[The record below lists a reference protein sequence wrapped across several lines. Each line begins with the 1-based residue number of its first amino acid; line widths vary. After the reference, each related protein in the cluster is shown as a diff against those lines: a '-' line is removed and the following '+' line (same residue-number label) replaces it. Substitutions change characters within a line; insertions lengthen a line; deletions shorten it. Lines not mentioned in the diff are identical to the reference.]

1 MLIENRRQVKKMN
14 QNRPVITLGTRN
26 ISDDTLPYIIAEIG
40 LNHENDMDK
49 AKLMIKQAAEGGAD
63 AVKFQTY
70 KNKTLATSE
79 YIAKMYEG
87 ANFQYELDENEFN
100 EPEYRELAKY
110 SKEHDVTF
118 CSTPFNKEAVEFL
131 YDLMPFYK
139 IASADI
145 TNLPF
150 IKQIVKKG
158 KPIILSTGASTIGEI
173 DDAVKVI
180 AGEGNQKL
188 VLCHCVLNYPN
199 SYENA
204 NLNMIKHLRK
214 VYPQYLTG
222 YSDHTSADKSMNVLT
237 TAWLY
242 GASVLEKHFTFDKTR
257 KGFDHEH
264 AMDINDLKVL
274 VGNLKLIQKI
284 SGKEFKEPLETEKT
298 ARSFARRSLVSTSK
312 IPAGTIITE
321 KLLIAKRPGTGIS
334 PKYLDMILGKKVKR
348 AINEDQTITWD
359 DFF

>member
-1 MLIENRRQVKKMN
+1 MSL
-14 QNRPVITLGTRN
+14 NRPIITLGNRDICN
-26 ISDDTLPYIIAEIG
+26 DTLPYIIAEIG
-40 LNHENDMDK
+40 LNHENDMEK
-49 AKLMIKQAAEGGAD
+49 AKLMIKQAAGAGAD
-63 AVKFQTY
+63 SVKFQTY

-79 YIAKMYEG
+79 YIAKMFDG
-87 ANFQYELDENEFN
+87 SNVQYELDENEFN
-100 EPEYRELAKY
+100 EPEYRELANY
-110 SKEHDVTF
+110 SRDHGVTF
-118 CSTPFNKEAVEFL
+118 CSTPFNKEAVDFL

-150 IKQIVKKG
+150 IKQIAKKG

-173 DDAVKVI
+173 DDAVRAI
-180 AGEGNQKL
+180 TGEGNQKIA
-188 VLCHCVLNYPN
+188 LCHCVLNYPN

-204 NLNMIKHLRK
+204 NLNMIKHLHK

-222 YSDHTSADKSMNVLT
+222 YSDHTTADKSMHVLT

-264 AMDINDLKVL
+264 AMDAQDLKIL
-274 VGNLKLIQKI
+274 VENLKLIQKI
-284 SGKEFKEPLETEKT
+284 SGKESKEPLDTEKT
-298 ARSFARRSLVSTSK
+298 ARSFARRSLVAVSK

-334 PKYLDMILGKKVKR
+334 PKFLEMILGKKSKR